1 MLVDPK
7 AMSSLVFEE
16 ELPPPPVELFEGS
29 ESADDEA
36 PDRKR
41 WAAAMSSSTVIGVGV
56 VCFVGFSRDPEVI
69 KYFGKLTSAPLS
81 KFAINAIMQQNMSN
95 CMACHAPATLHCPV
109 PFCRAPF
116 CSKRCYKITYKPHA
130 KVTHPAISSSN
141 STTVKASSHGGLGVF
156 ASTAVTKVSERDC
169 DRSEGEAK
177 RGEAKAKRR
186 RSEAKRARL

>member
-1 MLVDPK
+1 MIE
-7 AMSSLVFEE
+7 AS
-16 ELPPPPVELFEGS
+16 ELCP
-29 ESADDEA
+29 
-36 PDRKR
+36 
-41 WAAAMSSSTVIGVGV
+41 
-56 VCFVGFSRDPEVI
+56 
-69 KYFGKLTSAPLS
+69 
-81 KFAINAIMQQNMSN
+81 N

-141 STTVKASSHGGLGVF
+141 SCTVKASSHGGLGVF

-177 RGEAKAKRR
+177 RR
-186 RSEAKRARL
+186 RSEAKRSERDCDRNEPANKTTNPISLLTCALSHLARRRERSSSSTQPS